1 MANEIPSATRRAV
14 NDRDEMRCQVCGAIG
29 SEIQHRMRRR
39 EGGHRKSNL
48 IRICTTDHRLVHAH
62 PAWAMEAGY
71 TVSAVFNADPSQI
84 PVHSYR
90 GWVLYD
96 DAGGYD
102 VIAPR
107 SVSPA
112 DLSAFRLSQAPVEG

>member
-1 MANEIPSATRRAV
+1 
-14 NDRDEMRCQVCGAIG
+14 MRCQACGAIG

-48 IRICTTDHRLVHAH
+48 IRVCSIDHRAIHAN
-62 PAWAMEAGY
+62 PARALERGY
-71 TVSAVFNADPSQI
+71 TVSAVMNADPSQI

-96 DAGGYD
+96 DAGGFD

-107 SVSPA
+107 SMSPA
-112 DLSAFRLSQAPVEG
+112 DLSALRLSQAPVEG